1 MGLWTVVPERLQSPM
16 CSLYKAPLQLIEQ
29 GSTGT
34 ISVIQAP
41 INTMNEFVSD
51 FKSDL
56 NIANKSTNQNTKES
70 NKKDIAK
77 YKINDKLSKYQ
88 RYLYHK
94 YHSSVKFLHF

>member
-16 CSLYKAPLQLIEQ
+16 CSLYKIPLQLIEQ

-41 INTMNEFVSD
+41 INTMNEFVPD

-56 NIANKSTNQNTKES
+56 NVTNKSINQNIKEP
-70 NKKDIAK
+70 NEKDIAQHK
-77 YKINDKLSKYQ
+77 TNGRLIPKVPLSQ
-88 RYLYHK
+88 IPF
-94 YHSSVKFLHF
+94 VG